1 MSNTDGIRQ
10 LDLALVSK
18 SCCYDI
24 LCNVT
29 CCVCCGTVYLGA
41 VLTGECAATVTCVS
55 TVGVYDD
62 LTSGQAAVSV
72 RAADYETSGR
82 VNDCLLYLVY
92 HISRDDLVKYILLN
106 ILMDLLLGYILIMLG
121 RKNNCIQTYWLVI
134 LIIFYSNLGLSI
146 WTKVL

>member
-41 VLTGECAATVTCVS
+41 VLSGECAAAVTCVA

-62 LTSGQAAVSV
+62 LTAGQTTVSV
-72 RAADYETSGR
+72 RSANNETAGW
-82 VNDCLLYLVY
+82 VDKELGILVY

-106 ILMDLLLGYILIMLG
+106 ILMDLLLGYILIMLS